1 MQAMQAEQIGRVIGR
16 VIGRIVRASHQLPK
30 P

>member
-1 MQAMQAEQIGRVIGR
+1 MQAMQAEQIGRVIGG
-16 VIGRIVRASHQLPK
+16 VISRIARASHQLPK